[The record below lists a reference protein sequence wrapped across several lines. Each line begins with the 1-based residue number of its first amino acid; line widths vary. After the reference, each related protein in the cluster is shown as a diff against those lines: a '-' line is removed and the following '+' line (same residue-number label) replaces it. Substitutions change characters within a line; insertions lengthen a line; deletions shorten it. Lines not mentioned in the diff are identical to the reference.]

1 MKKFLST
8 FTVVASSFASQY
20 AGAAVAPTAETP
32 DSGKI
37 ATSADQAGSNR
48 VAVNRGGDIFEF
60 VLSRSKDTG
69 VLMADHYSHRSHS
82 SHASHHSHY
91 SGR

>member
-20 AGAAVAPTAETP
+20 AGAAVAPTP
-32 DSGKI
+32 DNEKI
-37 ATSADQAGSNR
+37 ATSADQAGSNM